1 MSLVEADSHLLTPSS
16 ATWASLGRPSPLP
29 VLVGGSPR
37 FYFCA
42 SVPQMPLLAQRSVA
56 GRGDFGEEA
65 LSTSSRL

>member
-1 MSLVEADSHLLTPSS
+1 MSLAQAGGHLLTPSS
-16 ATWASLGRPSPLP
+16 ATWASLGRPGSLP

-42 SVPQMPLLAQRSVA
+42 GVPQMPLLARQSVA